1 LGADVKLK
9 RNHWRKVMTDK
20 FKKVPVDGDT
30 RILSSE
36 ERKIGDYDVLIQLW
50 SWDGIMGGSVI
61 FANEDIA
68 GLDEDKIMELVK
80 KSEFVNEDAS
90 INANKSDSGYTFFNF
105 PRPDLED

>member
-1 LGADVKLK
+1 LGADVELK

-68 GLDEDKIMELVK
+68 GLDEDKIMELAKTAAQILFCKFGLVH
-80 KSEFVNEDAS
+80 S
-90 INANKSDSGYTFFNF
+90 
-105 PRPDLED
+105 PDLGESSDCMLR